1 MVRNPLENKIWKN
14 TDTKPR
20 FNHGHNGII
29 IPCCKSYIWF
39 QMIISENVGDNN
51 ILILFY
57 KALAQLKIP
66 YERVE
71 TDEAVTMDDCV
82 LIDQKLNMKMVKT
95 LFLCNRKK
103 TIFYLFITAGR
114 KVFDTKHFSSALGIS
129 RVSFAPAEMMEEML
143 GNKIGAATVF
153 GTLLDQDRDVQVII
167 DKEAADE
174 EFYGC
179 SDGTTTCYMKIRTED
194 IIERFLPFA
203 KHKPVIVDI

>member
-1 MVRNPLENKIWKN
+1 M
-14 TDTKPR
+14 
-20 FNHGHNGII
+20 F
-29 IPCCKSYIWF
+29 Y
-39 QMIISENVGDNN
+39 ISEIMRTAPNEYKNQ
-51 ILILFY
+51 LQKETY
-57 KALAQLKIP
+57 KALAQLEIP
-66 YERVE
+66 FERVE

-114 KVFDTKHFSSALGIS
+114 KVFDTKYFSSALGIS

-167 DKEAADE
+167 DKGVADE